1 MMAFPNRENIRAAL
15 DCHFASIADE
25 VYLPPGGS
33 VYAID
38 NAFGSLAT
46 YWKDKVRASRFTYTE
61 PAPAPQQHDDEA
73 RRIIKNSG
81 TEYDNSMDRK
91 PSLDDNK
98 AQLAKQRLHVLYR
111 ANITDDLFELVEDS
125 FESRLGTMVTGPQ
138 GIGKSHSL
146 VNLVLKLQASGKYLV
161 TFIPDC
167 SQWCTIDFLLLA
179 ICGSFGID
187 PGPNGIGLDVPTQGS
202 SWALDVDLDD
212 IIEAI
217 SSELVA
223 NSKKW
228 GFAFGEVSHL
238 FSRDFGA
245 SQSKIRYLPY
255 PFSLVQH
262 VVKPGVTSV
271 FSASWSDIGFFIN
284 NKGFRDFKHVTE
296 MSDSELNALF
306 LRVPD
311 VALKGTLDPIKKL
324 AGGVPQYV
332 KKYLEVRDPVKF
344 VDAIIK
350 EIHPWLQ
357 KMMEDDWVWKMQLN
371 SIICCVLGIKAD
383 PHSFYDMKYL
393 IRRGDPGSPFYEP
406 LFPAVVDAYRSHFVE
421 EILQHVEDK
430 GGFLRLS
437 SARSTSP
444 DGIGR
449 LLQYSVIQRIL
460 KDGISL
466 DLFLR
471 GHGIK
476 GCRFTIVDGS
486 LLPVWPPEERGMWVP
501 RDSHFPAINF
511 FVKCKSLVV
520 AFQVHV
526 SQPKHAAN
534 TFFEMC
540 KASDWFVP
548 GRQVILVYLSP
559 SVKAK
564 KDAGKLVPPTLY
576 PNAEGVSDCTSA
588 ATSIPEKSRKRG
600 AGTKLLLSRTR
611 PARRLP
617 IAEAVGDRA
626 STVVISQK
634 TKREMTKGKLYI
646 PHISVYTLTTA
657 DLGLEGLTLGY
668 FPTIGR
674 K

>member
-25 VYLPPGGS
+25 VNLPPGGS

-61 PAPAPQQHDDEA
+61 PVPEPQQHDDKV
-73 RRIIKNSG
+73 RRMIKNSG
-81 TEYDNSMDRK
+81 TEYDNSMDRNA
-91 PSLDDNK
+91 PPPLDDNK
-98 AQLAKQRLHVLYR
+98 AQLANQRLHVLYR
-111 ANITDDLFELVEDS
+111 ANITDDLFERVEDS
-125 FESRLGTMVTGPQ
+125 FESRLGNMVTGPQ

-167 SQWCTIDFLLLA
+167 SQWCTVEFLVLA

-187 PGPNGIGLDVPTQGS
+187 PGPSGIGLDVPTQGS
-202 SWALDVDLDD
+202 SWASNVALDR

-223 NSKKW
+223 NRKKW
-228 GFAFGEVSHL
+228 VFAFGEVSHL

-262 VVKPGVTSV
+262 VMTPGVTSV

-296 MSDSELNALF
+296 MSDSELNELF

-324 AGGVPQYV
+324 AGGVPQYF

-393 IRRGDPGSPFYEP
+393 IRRGEPESPFYEP
-406 LFPAVVDAYRSHFVE
+406 LFPAAVDAYRSHFVE
-421 EILQHVEDK
+421 EIIQHVEDK

-437 SARSTSP
+437 SAISTSP
-444 DGIGR
+444 DVIGR
-449 LLQYSVIQRIL
+449 LLLYSVIQRIL

-466 DLFLR
+466 HLFLR
-471 GHGIK
+471 GHGIT

-486 LLPVWPPEERGMWVP
+486 LLPAWPPEERGLWVP

-526 SQPKHAAN
+526 SHPKNAAN

-540 KASDWFVP
+540 KARDWFVP

-564 KDAGKLVPPTLY
+564 KDVGKLVAPTLY
-576 PNAEGVSDCTSA
+576 PVVEGVSDCTSA
-588 ATSIPEKSRKRG
+588 AVPIPEKNRKRG
-600 AGTKLLLSRTR
+600 TGESDPKLLPSRR
-611 PARRLP
+611 RSARRLP
-617 IAEAVGDRA
+617 IAEAVGDCT
-626 STVVISQK
+626 STVGLSKKAKREI
-634 TKREMTKGKLYI
+634 TKRTCEAKQYT
-646 PHISVYTLTTA
+646 PHISVCTLTTT
-657 DLGLEGLTLGY
+657 DLGLEGLTL
-668 FPTIGR
+668 
-674 K
+674 